1 MSKYHA
7 WTFFVSMTQVKN
19 VLMNFYSEKREKNAE
34 KHVFCQFW
42 PLYGVKIYQKHRF
55 WTRSV
60 QLPLFTHL
68 SRLSTFWG
76 AKRWPRAS
84 EPDFVGKSGPYTF
97 WSVRPSLGVESRVR
111 CWFLCLDTLQVQR
124 LCIQVISTPS
134 SGQKMRKTCIFEPIC
149 FPPPRYLGN

>member
-1 MSKYHA
+1 MLEHFLFPWPKSKMF
-7 WTFFVSMTQVKN
+7 WWIFIQ
-19 VLMNFYSEKREKNAE
+19 KNAKKTPKNAFFANFGHYME
-34 KHVFCQFW
+34 AKSIRNTVFGLAVSNYPYLDTF
-42 PLYGVKIYQKHRF
+42 PD
-55 WTRSV
+55 S
-60 QLPLFTHL
+60 LPF
-68 SRLSTFWG
+68 RG

-134 SGQKMRKTCIFEPIC
+134 SGRKMRKTCILAP
-149 FPPPRYLGN
+149 NW